1 VIAVPFEGEAEFF
14 KIQPNRYGSAP
25 PRAEIGDGVL
35 LLRYVS
41 AGSRRGRGEARKRAD
56 D

>member
-25 PRAEIGDGVL
+25 PRAEIGG
-35 LLRYVS
+35 
-41 AGSRRGRGEARKRAD
+41 AARRLALCERWITTRTR
-56 D
+56 